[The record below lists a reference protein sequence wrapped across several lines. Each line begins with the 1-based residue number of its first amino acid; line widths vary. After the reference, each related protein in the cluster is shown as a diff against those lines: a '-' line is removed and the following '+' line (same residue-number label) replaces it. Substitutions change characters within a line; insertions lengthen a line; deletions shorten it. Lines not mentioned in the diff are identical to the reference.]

1 MNKRIVPV
9 FVASVIAVIAL
20 IILAVGNMIEKNT
33 PSKKL
38 AGEEEINK
46 LFLLYDGYTE
56 DEEGFH
62 FDNAVKAADN
72 QAAIILQNR
81 LVRDR
86 ALIDENGQIYLD
98 VEFVQNSLNARFYW
112 DNNENILIYTTPTDV
127 IKAEVGSMDYYVT
140 KVKNT
145 MNYVIVK
152 TEGQKVYVALDYVKQ
167 YSNIETAFYE
177 MPNRLCITNE
187 WNVTADAAVLKSGD
201 KVRVSDSIKSD
212 ILISYEEDK
221 EAVILETLGKWS
233 KIVTNDGYTGY
244 IKTSALKNKT
254 TKTYT
259 NEYVE
264 PEYTNIKK
272 DFTISMAWHMVTNT
286 AANNQLVDM
295 VTSAKGLNVISPTW
309 FRLNDNEGNFSSLAQ
324 SEYVTRAHLIGLEVW
339 AMIDDQSPDSD
350 NRAIFPYTSKRERL
364 VNQLVASAIEYNL
377 DGINIDFEYITADI
391 AKDYVQFLRE
401 LSVKCRINGIVLS
414 IDDKVPDAS
423 NLYYDRKEQGIIAD
437 YVIMMGYDEHWG
449 EGSGAG
455 SVASLPWVTA
465 GIEKTLTEVPASK
478 LINAIPFY
486 TRIWQE
492 DGAGNYVDSQAVD
505 MQTAAD
511 KLTTNGAQ
519 AVWVDNV
526 GQNYGEFSA
535 GDLVYRIWLED
546 AKSIEEKM
554 KLIRLTIHNMAS
566 IGDAIIDFSAKPLA
580 DSEVFLISGKTG
592 AGKSTILDCICLAL
606 FASAPRFRNTRI
618 NGAAS
623 DNSANEQINVNDPRQ
638 ILRRNTGEGFTLLE
652 FRGNNDV
659 NYIARWSVQ
668 RARKKINGKL
678 QKKTGHLKTPTKKS
692 L

>member
-38 AGEEEINK
+38 AGEEEIDK

-62 FDNAVKAADN
+62 FDNAVKAGDN
-72 QAAIILQNR
+72 QAAVILQNR

-86 ALIDENGQIYLD
+86 AFIDENGQIYLD
-98 VEFVQNSLNARFYW
+98 VEFVQNSLNPRFYW

-127 IKAEVGSMDYYVT
+127 IKAEVGSMDSYVT

-152 TEGQKVYVALDYVKQ
+152 TEGQKVYVALDYVKL

-177 MPNRLCITNE
+177 DPNRLCIINE
-187 WNVTADAAVLKSGD
+187 WNVTTDAAVLKAGD

-212 ILISYEEDK
+212 ILVSYEEDM
-221 EAVILETLGKWS
+221 EAVILETKGKWS

-244 IKTSALKNKT
+244 IKTSALKNIT

-259 NEYVE
+259 SEYIE

-272 DFTISMAWHMVTNT
+272 DFTISRAWHMVTST
-286 AANNQLVDM
+286 TANNQLVDM

-350 NRAIFPYTSKRERL
+350 NREIFPYTTKRERL
-364 VNQLVASAIEYNL
+364 VNQLVAAAIEYNL

-511 KLTTNGAQ
+511 KLASNGIQ

-526 GQNYGEFSA
+526 GQNYGEFSID
-535 GDLVYRIWLED
+535 GLVYRIWLED

-554 KLIRLTIHNMAS
+554 KLIRTYDLA
-566 IGDAIIDFSAKPLA
+566 GVSAWRLGYENA
-580 DSEVFLISGKTG
+580 DIW
-592 AGKSTILDCICLAL
+592 
-606 FASAPRFRNTRI
+606 NTMI
-618 NGAAS
+618 KYTN
-623 DNSANEQINVNDPRQ
+623 
-638 ILRRNTGEGFTLLE
+638 
-652 FRGNNDV
+652 
-659 NYIARWSVQ
+659 
-668 RARKKINGKL
+668 
-678 QKKTGHLKTPTKKS
+678 
-692 L
+692 

>member
-9 FVASVIAVIAL
+9 FVASVNAVIAL

-38 AGEEEINK
+38 AGEEEIDK

-62 FDNAVKAADN
+62 FDNAVKAGDN
-72 QAAIILQNR
+72 QAAVILQNR

-86 ALIDENGQIYLD
+86 AFIDENGQIYLD
-98 VEFVQNSLNARFYW
+98 VEFVQNSLNPRFYW
-112 DNNENILIYTTPTDV
+112 DNNENILIFTTPTDV
-127 IKAEVGSMDYYVT
+127 IKAEVGSMDSYVT

-152 TEGQKVYVALDYVKQ
+152 TEGQKVYVALDYVKL

-177 MPNRLCITNE
+177 DPNRLCIINE
-187 WNVTADAAVLKSGD
+187 WNVTTDAAVLKAGD
-201 KVRVSDSIKSD
+201 NVRVSDSIKSD
-212 ILISYEEDK
+212 ILVSYEEDM
-221 EAVILETLGKWS
+221 EAVILETKGKWS

-244 IKTSALKNKT
+244 IKTSALKNIT

-259 NEYVE
+259 SEYIE

-286 AANNQLVDM
+286 TANNQLVDM

-350 NRAIFPYTSKRERL
+350 NREIFPYTTKRERL
-364 VNQLVASAIEYNL
+364 VNQLVAAAIEYNL

-511 KLTTNGAQ
+511 KLASNGIQ

-526 GQNYGEFSA
+526 GQNYGEFSID
-535 GDLVYRIWLED
+535 GLVYRIWLED

-554 KLIRLTIHNMAS
+554 KLIRTYDLA
-566 IGDAIIDFSAKPLA
+566 GVSAWRLGYENA
-580 DSEVFLISGKTG
+580 DIW
-592 AGKSTILDCICLAL
+592 
-606 FASAPRFRNTRI
+606 NTMI
-618 NGAAS
+618 KYTN
-623 DNSANEQINVNDPRQ
+623 
-638 ILRRNTGEGFTLLE
+638 
-652 FRGNNDV
+652 
-659 NYIARWSVQ
+659 
-668 RARKKINGKL
+668 
-678 QKKTGHLKTPTKKS
+678 
-692 L
+692 

>member
-98 VEFVQNSLNARFYW
+98 VEFVQDSLNARFYW

-437 YVIMMGYDEHWG
+437 YVIMMGNDEHWG

-554 KLIRLTIHNMAS
+554 KLIRTYDLAGVSAWRLGYENADIWNTIIKYTN
-566 IGDAIIDFSAKPLA
+566 
-580 DSEVFLISGKTG
+580 
-592 AGKSTILDCICLAL
+592 
-606 FASAPRFRNTRI
+606 
-618 NGAAS
+618 
-623 DNSANEQINVNDPRQ
+623 
-638 ILRRNTGEGFTLLE
+638 
-652 FRGNNDV
+652 
-659 NYIARWSVQ
+659 
-668 RARKKINGKL
+668 
-678 QKKTGHLKTPTKKS
+678 
-692 L
+692 

>member
-1 MNKRIVPV
+1 M
-9 FVASVIAVIAL
+9 
-20 IILAVGNMIEKNT
+20 
-33 PSKKL
+33 
-38 AGEEEINK
+38 
-46 LFLLYDGYTE
+46 
-56 DEEGFH
+56 
-62 FDNAVKAADN
+62 
-72 QAAIILQNR
+72 
-81 LVRDR
+81 
-86 ALIDENGQIYLD
+86 
-98 VEFVQNSLNARFYW
+98 
-112 DNNENILIYTTPTDV
+112 

-554 KLIRLTIHNMAS
+554 KLIRTYDLAGVSAWRLGYENADIWNTIIKYTN
-566 IGDAIIDFSAKPLA
+566 
-580 DSEVFLISGKTG
+580 
-592 AGKSTILDCICLAL
+592 
-606 FASAPRFRNTRI
+606 
-618 NGAAS
+618 
-623 DNSANEQINVNDPRQ
+623 
-638 ILRRNTGEGFTLLE
+638 
-652 FRGNNDV
+652 
-659 NYIARWSVQ
+659 
-668 RARKKINGKL
+668 
-678 QKKTGHLKTPTKKS
+678 
-692 L
+692 

>member
-38 AGEEEINK
+38 AGEEEIDK

-62 FDNAVKAADN
+62 FDNAVKAGDN
-72 QAAIILQNR
+72 QAAVILQNR

-86 ALIDENGQIYLD
+86 AFIDENGQIYLD
-98 VEFVQNSLNARFYW
+98 VEFVQNSLNPRFYW

-127 IKAEVGSMDYYVT
+127 IKAEVGSMDSYVT

-152 TEGQKVYVALDYVKQ
+152 TEGQKVYVALDYVKL

-177 MPNRLCITNE
+177 DPNRLCIINE
-187 WNVTADAAVLKSGD
+187 WNVTTDAAVLKAGD

-212 ILISYEEDK
+212 ILVSYEEDM
-221 EAVILETLGKWS
+221 EAVILETKGKWS

-244 IKTSALKNKT
+244 IKTSALKNIT

-259 NEYVE
+259 SEYIE

-286 AANNQLVDM
+286 TANNQLVDM

-350 NRAIFPYTSKRERL
+350 NREIFPYTTKRERL
-364 VNQLVASAIEYNL
+364 VNQLVAAAIEYNL

-455 SVASLPWVTA
+455 PVASLPWVTA

-511 KLTTNGAQ
+511 KLDSNGIQ

-526 GQNYGEFSA
+526 GQNYGEFSID
-535 GDLVYRIWLED
+535 GLVYRIWLED

-554 KLIRLTIHNMAS
+554 KLIRTYDLA
-566 IGDAIIDFSAKPLA
+566 GVSAWRLGYENA
-580 DSEVFLISGKTG
+580 DIW
-592 AGKSTILDCICLAL
+592 
-606 FASAPRFRNTRI
+606 NTMI
-618 NGAAS
+618 KYTN
-623 DNSANEQINVNDPRQ
+623 
-638 ILRRNTGEGFTLLE
+638 
-652 FRGNNDV
+652 
-659 NYIARWSVQ
+659 
-668 RARKKINGKL
+668 
-678 QKKTGHLKTPTKKS
+678 
-692 L
+692 

>member
-98 VEFVQNSLNARFYW
+98 VEFVQDSLNARFYW

-221 EAVILETLGKWS
+221 EAVILETLGNWS

-554 KLIRLTIHNMAS
+554 KLIRTYDLAGVSAWRLGYENADIWNTIIKYTN
-566 IGDAIIDFSAKPLA
+566 
-580 DSEVFLISGKTG
+580 
-592 AGKSTILDCICLAL
+592 
-606 FASAPRFRNTRI
+606 
-618 NGAAS
+618 
-623 DNSANEQINVNDPRQ
+623 
-638 ILRRNTGEGFTLLE
+638 
-652 FRGNNDV
+652 
-659 NYIARWSVQ
+659 
-668 RARKKINGKL
+668 
-678 QKKTGHLKTPTKKS
+678 
-692 L
+692 

>member
-38 AGEEEINK
+38 AGEDEINK

-98 VEFVQNSLNARFYW
+98 VEFVQDSLNARFYW

-554 KLIRLTIHNMAS
+554 KLIRTYDLAGVSAWRLGYENADIWNTIIKYTN
-566 IGDAIIDFSAKPLA
+566 
-580 DSEVFLISGKTG
+580 
-592 AGKSTILDCICLAL
+592 
-606 FASAPRFRNTRI
+606 
-618 NGAAS
+618 
-623 DNSANEQINVNDPRQ
+623 
-638 ILRRNTGEGFTLLE
+638 
-652 FRGNNDV
+652 
-659 NYIARWSVQ
+659 
-668 RARKKINGKL
+668 
-678 QKKTGHLKTPTKKS
+678 
-692 L
+692 

>member
-177 MPNRLCITNE
+177 MPNRLCITND

-554 KLIRLTIHNMAS
+554 KLIRTYDLAGVSAWRLGYENADIWNTIIKYTN
-566 IGDAIIDFSAKPLA
+566 
-580 DSEVFLISGKTG
+580 
-592 AGKSTILDCICLAL
+592 
-606 FASAPRFRNTRI
+606 
-618 NGAAS
+618 
-623 DNSANEQINVNDPRQ
+623 
-638 ILRRNTGEGFTLLE
+638 
-652 FRGNNDV
+652 
-659 NYIARWSVQ
+659 
-668 RARKKINGKL
+668 
-678 QKKTGHLKTPTKKS
+678 
-692 L
+692 

>member
-1 MNKRIVPV
+1 LNKRIVPV

-38 AGEEEINK
+38 AGEEEIDK

-62 FDNAVKAADN
+62 FDNAVKAGDN
-72 QAAIILQNR
+72 QAAVILQNR

-86 ALIDENGQIYLD
+86 AFIDENGQIYLD
-98 VEFVQNSLNARFYW
+98 VEFVQNSLNPRFYW
-112 DNNENILIYTTPTDV
+112 DNNENILIFTTPTDV
-127 IKAEVGSMDYYVT
+127 IKAEVGSMDSYVT

-152 TEGQKVYVALDYVKQ
+152 TEGQKVYVALDYVKL

-177 MPNRLCITNE
+177 DPNRLCIINE
-187 WNVTADAAVLKSGD
+187 WNVTTDAAVLKAGD
-201 KVRVSDSIKSD
+201 NVRVSDSIKSD
-212 ILISYEEDK
+212 ILVSYEEDM
-221 EAVILETLGKWS
+221 EAVILETKGKWS

-244 IKTSALKNKT
+244 IKTSALKNIT

-259 NEYVE
+259 SEYIE

-286 AANNQLVDM
+286 TANNQLVDM

-350 NRAIFPYTSKRERL
+350 NREIFPYTTKRERL
-364 VNQLVASAIEYNL
+364 VNQLVAAAIEYNL

-511 KLTTNGAQ
+511 KLASNGIQ

-526 GQNYGEFSA
+526 GQNYGEFSID
-535 GDLVYRIWLED
+535 GLVYRIWLED

-554 KLIRLTIHNMAS
+554 KLIRTYDLA
-566 IGDAIIDFSAKPLA
+566 GVSAWRLGYENA
-580 DSEVFLISGKTG
+580 DIW
-592 AGKSTILDCICLAL
+592 
-606 FASAPRFRNTRI
+606 NTMI
-618 NGAAS
+618 KYTN
-623 DNSANEQINVNDPRQ
+623 
-638 ILRRNTGEGFTLLE
+638 
-652 FRGNNDV
+652 
-659 NYIARWSVQ
+659 
-668 RARKKINGKL
+668 
-678 QKKTGHLKTPTKKS
+678 
-692 L
+692 

>member
-33 PSKKL
+33 PSKKM
-38 AGEEEINK
+38 AGEDEINK

-98 VEFVQNSLNARFYW
+98 VEFVQDSLNARFYW

-554 KLIRLTIHNMAS
+554 KLIRTYDLAGVSAWRLGYENADIWNTIIKYTN
-566 IGDAIIDFSAKPLA
+566 
-580 DSEVFLISGKTG
+580 
-592 AGKSTILDCICLAL
+592 
-606 FASAPRFRNTRI
+606 
-618 NGAAS
+618 
-623 DNSANEQINVNDPRQ
+623 
-638 ILRRNTGEGFTLLE
+638 
-652 FRGNNDV
+652 
-659 NYIARWSVQ
+659 
-668 RARKKINGKL
+668 
-678 QKKTGHLKTPTKKS
+678 
-692 L
+692 

>member
-38 AGEEEINK
+38 ADEEEIDK

-62 FDNAVKAADN
+62 FDNAVKAGDN
-72 QAAIILQNR
+72 QAAVILQNR

-86 ALIDENGQIYLD
+86 AFIDENGQIYLD
-98 VEFVQNSLNARFYW
+98 VDFVQNSLNPRFYW

-127 IKAEVGSMDYYVT
+127 IKAEVGSMDSYVT

-152 TEGQKVYVALDYVKQ
+152 TEGQKVYVALDYVKL

-177 MPNRLCITNE
+177 DPNRLCIINE
-187 WNVTADAAVLKSGD
+187 WNVTTDAAVLKAGD
-201 KVRVSDSIKSD
+201 NVRVSDSIKSD
-212 ILISYEEDK
+212 ILVSYEEDM
-221 EAVILETLGKWS
+221 EAVILETKGKWS

-244 IKTSALKNKT
+244 IKTSALKNIT

-259 NEYVE
+259 SEYIE

-286 AANNQLVDM
+286 TANNQLVDM

-350 NRAIFPYTSKRERL
+350 NREIFPYTTKRERL
-364 VNQLVASAIEYNL
+364 VNQLVAAAIEYNL

-511 KLTTNGAQ
+511 KLASNGIQ

-526 GQNYGEFSA
+526 GQNYGEFSID
-535 GDLVYRIWLED
+535 GLVYRIWLED

-554 KLIRLTIHNMAS
+554 KLIRTYDLA
-566 IGDAIIDFSAKPLA
+566 GVSAWRLGYENA
-580 DSEVFLISGKTG
+580 DIW
-592 AGKSTILDCICLAL
+592 
-606 FASAPRFRNTRI
+606 NTMI
-618 NGAAS
+618 KYTN
-623 DNSANEQINVNDPRQ
+623 
-638 ILRRNTGEGFTLLE
+638 
-652 FRGNNDV
+652 
-659 NYIARWSVQ
+659 
-668 RARKKINGKL
+668 
-678 QKKTGHLKTPTKKS
+678 
-692 L
+692 

>member
-98 VEFVQNSLNARFYW
+98 VEFVQDSLNARFYW

-535 GDLVYRIWLED
+535 GDLVYRIWRED

-554 KLIRLTIHNMAS
+554 KLIRTYDRAGVSAWRLGYENADIWNTIIKYTN
-566 IGDAIIDFSAKPLA
+566 
-580 DSEVFLISGKTG
+580 
-592 AGKSTILDCICLAL
+592 
-606 FASAPRFRNTRI
+606 
-618 NGAAS
+618 
-623 DNSANEQINVNDPRQ
+623 
-638 ILRRNTGEGFTLLE
+638 
-652 FRGNNDV
+652 
-659 NYIARWSVQ
+659 
-668 RARKKINGKL
+668 
-678 QKKTGHLKTPTKKS
+678 
-692 L
+692 

>member
-98 VEFVQNSLNARFYW
+98 VEFVQDSLNARFYW
-112 DNNENILIYTTPTDV
+112 ENNENILIYTTPTDV

-554 KLIRLTIHNMAS
+554 KLIRTYDLAGVSAWRLGYENADIWNTIIKYTN
-566 IGDAIIDFSAKPLA
+566 
-580 DSEVFLISGKTG
+580 
-592 AGKSTILDCICLAL
+592 
-606 FASAPRFRNTRI
+606 
-618 NGAAS
+618 
-623 DNSANEQINVNDPRQ
+623 
-638 ILRRNTGEGFTLLE
+638 
-652 FRGNNDV
+652 
-659 NYIARWSVQ
+659 
-668 RARKKINGKL
+668 
-678 QKKTGHLKTPTKKS
+678 
-692 L
+692 

>member
-98 VEFVQNSLNARFYW
+98 VEFVQDSLNARFYW

-486 TRIWQE
+486 TRNWQE
-492 DGAGNYVDSQAVD
+492 DGAGNYVDSQAED

-554 KLIRLTIHNMAS
+554 KLIRTYDLAGVSAWRLGYENADIWNTIIKYTN
-566 IGDAIIDFSAKPLA
+566 
-580 DSEVFLISGKTG
+580 
-592 AGKSTILDCICLAL
+592 
-606 FASAPRFRNTRI
+606 
-618 NGAAS
+618 
-623 DNSANEQINVNDPRQ
+623 
-638 ILRRNTGEGFTLLE
+638 
-652 FRGNNDV
+652 
-659 NYIARWSVQ
+659 
-668 RARKKINGKL
+668 
-678 QKKTGHLKTPTKKS
+678 
-692 L
+692 

>member
-98 VEFVQNSLNARFYW
+98 VEFVQDSLNARFYW

-167 YSNIETAFYE
+167 YSNIETSFYE

-554 KLIRLTIHNMAS
+554 KLIRTYDLAGVSAWRLGYENADIWNTIIKYTN
-566 IGDAIIDFSAKPLA
+566 
-580 DSEVFLISGKTG
+580 
-592 AGKSTILDCICLAL
+592 
-606 FASAPRFRNTRI
+606 
-618 NGAAS
+618 
-623 DNSANEQINVNDPRQ
+623 
-638 ILRRNTGEGFTLLE
+638 
-652 FRGNNDV
+652 
-659 NYIARWSVQ
+659 
-668 RARKKINGKL
+668 
-678 QKKTGHLKTPTKKS
+678 
-692 L
+692 

>member
-38 AGEEEINK
+38 AGEEEIDK

-62 FDNAVKAADN
+62 FDNAVKAGDN
-72 QAAIILQNR
+72 QAAVILQNR

-86 ALIDENGQIYLD
+86 AFIDENGQIYLD
-98 VEFVQNSLNARFYW
+98 VEFVQNSLNPRFYW
-112 DNNENILIYTTPTDV
+112 DNNENILIFTTPTDV
-127 IKAEVGSMDYYVT
+127 IKAEVGSMDSYVT

-152 TEGQKVYVALDYVKQ
+152 TEGQKVYVALDYVKL

-177 MPNRLCITNE
+177 DPNRLCIINE
-187 WNVTADAAVLKSGD
+187 WNVTTDAAVLKAGD
-201 KVRVSDSIKSD
+201 NVRVSDSIKSD
-212 ILISYEEDK
+212 ILVSYEEDM
-221 EAVILETLGKWS
+221 EAVILETKGKWS

-244 IKTSALKNKT
+244 IKTSALKNIT

-259 NEYVE
+259 SEYIE

-286 AANNQLVDM
+286 TANNQLVDM

-350 NRAIFPYTSKRERL
+350 NREIFPYTTKRERL
-364 VNQLVASAIEYNL
+364 VNQLVAAAIEYNL

-511 KLTTNGAQ
+511 KLASNGIQ

-526 GQNYGEFSA
+526 GQNYGEFSID
-535 GDLVYRIWLED
+535 GLVYRIWLED

-554 KLIRLTIHNMAS
+554 KLIRTYDLA
-566 IGDAIIDFSAKPLA
+566 GVSAWRLGYENA
-580 DSEVFLISGKTG
+580 DIW
-592 AGKSTILDCICLAL
+592 
-606 FASAPRFRNTRI
+606 NTMI
-618 NGAAS
+618 TYTN
-623 DNSANEQINVNDPRQ
+623 
-638 ILRRNTGEGFTLLE
+638 
-652 FRGNNDV
+652 
-659 NYIARWSVQ
+659 
-668 RARKKINGKL
+668 
-678 QKKTGHLKTPTKKS
+678 
-692 L
+692 

>member
-38 AGEEEINK
+38 AGEEEIDK

-62 FDNAVKAADN
+62 FDNAVKAGDN
-72 QAAIILQNR
+72 QAAVILQNR

-86 ALIDENGQIYLD
+86 AFIDENGQIYLD
-98 VEFVQNSLNARFYW
+98 VEFVQNSLNPRFYW

-127 IKAEVGSMDYYVT
+127 IKAEVGSMDSYVT

-152 TEGQKVYVALDYVKQ
+152 TEGQKVYVALDYVKL

-177 MPNRLCITNE
+177 DPNRLCIINE
-187 WNVTADAAVLKSGD
+187 WNVTTDAAVLKAGD

-212 ILISYEEDK
+212 ILVSYEEDM
-221 EAVILETLGKWS
+221 EAVILETKGKWS

-244 IKTSALKNKT
+244 IKTSALKNIT

-259 NEYVE
+259 SEYIE

-286 AANNQLVDM
+286 TANNQLVDM

-350 NRAIFPYTSKRERL
+350 NREIFPYTTKRERL
-364 VNQLVASAIEYNL
+364 VNQLVAAAIEYNL

-511 KLTTNGAQ
+511 KLASIGIQ

-526 GQNYGEFSA
+526 GQNYGEFSID
-535 GDLVYRIWLED
+535 GLVYRIWLED

-554 KLIRLTIHNMAS
+554 KLIRTYDLA
-566 IGDAIIDFSAKPLA
+566 GVSAWRLGYENA
-580 DSEVFLISGKTG
+580 DIW
-592 AGKSTILDCICLAL
+592 
-606 FASAPRFRNTRI
+606 NTMI
-618 NGAAS
+618 KYTN
-623 DNSANEQINVNDPRQ
+623 
-638 ILRRNTGEGFTLLE
+638 
-652 FRGNNDV
+652 
-659 NYIARWSVQ
+659 
-668 RARKKINGKL
+668 
-678 QKKTGHLKTPTKKS
+678 
-692 L
+692 

>member
-38 AGEEEINK
+38 AGEEEIDK

-62 FDNAVKAADN
+62 FDNAVKAGDN
-72 QAAIILQNR
+72 QAAVILQNR

-86 ALIDENGQIYLD
+86 AFIDENGQIYLD
-98 VEFVQNSLNARFYW
+98 VEFVQNSLNPRFYW
-112 DNNENILIYTTPTDV
+112 DNNENILIFTTPTDV
-127 IKAEVGSMDYYVT
+127 IKAEVGSMDSYVT

-152 TEGQKVYVALDYVKQ
+152 TEGQKVYVALDYVKL

-177 MPNRLCITNE
+177 DPNRLCIINE
-187 WNVTADAAVLKSGD
+187 WNVTTDAAVLKAGD
-201 KVRVSDSIKSD
+201 NVRVSDSIKSD
-212 ILISYEEDK
+212 ILVSYEEDM
-221 EAVILETLGKWS
+221 EAVILETKGKWS

-244 IKTSALKNKT
+244 IKTSALKNIT

-259 NEYVE
+259 SEYIE

-286 AANNQLVDM
+286 TANNQLVDM

-350 NRAIFPYTSKRERL
+350 NREIFPYTTKRERL
-364 VNQLVASAIEYNL
+364 VNQLVAAAIEYNL

-511 KLTTNGAQ
+511 KLASNGIQ

-526 GQNYGEFSA
+526 GQNYGEFSID
-535 GDLVYRIWLED
+535 GLVYRIWLED

-554 KLIRLTIHNMAS
+554 KLIRTYDLA
-566 IGDAIIDFSAKPLA
+566 GVSAWRLGYENA
-580 DSEVFLISGKTG
+580 DIW
-592 AGKSTILDCICLAL
+592 
-606 FASAPRFRNTRI
+606 NTMI
-618 NGAAS
+618 KYTN
-623 DNSANEQINVNDPRQ
+623 
-638 ILRRNTGEGFTLLE
+638 
-652 FRGNNDV
+652 
-659 NYIARWSVQ
+659 
-668 RARKKINGKL
+668 
-678 QKKTGHLKTPTKKS
+678 
-692 L
+692 

>member
-38 AGEEEINK
+38 ADEEEIDK

-62 FDNAVKAADN
+62 FDNAVKAGDN
-72 QAAIILQNR
+72 QAAVILQNR

-86 ALIDENGQIYLD
+86 AFIDENGQIYLD
-98 VEFVQNSLNARFYW
+98 VEFVQNSLNPRFYW

-127 IKAEVGSMDYYVT
+127 IKAEVGSMDSYVT

-152 TEGQKVYVALDYVKQ
+152 TEGQKVYVALDYVKL

-177 MPNRLCITNE
+177 DPNRLCIINE
-187 WNVTADAAVLKSGD
+187 WNVTTDAAVLKAGD

-212 ILISYEEDK
+212 ILVSYEEDM
-221 EAVILETLGKWS
+221 EAVILETKGKWS

-244 IKTSALKNKT
+244 IKTSALKNIT

-259 NEYVE
+259 SEYIE

-272 DFTISMAWHMVTNT
+272 DFIISMAWHMVTNT
-286 AANNQLVDM
+286 TANNQLVDM

-350 NRAIFPYTSKRERL
+350 NREIFPYTTKRERL
-364 VNQLVASAIEYNL
+364 VNQLVAAAIEYNL

-511 KLTTNGAQ
+511 KLASNGIQ

-526 GQNYGEFSA
+526 GQNYGEFSID
-535 GDLVYRIWLED
+535 GLVYRIWLED

-554 KLIRLTIHNMAS
+554 KLIRTYDLA
-566 IGDAIIDFSAKPLA
+566 GVSAWRLGYENA
-580 DSEVFLISGKTG
+580 DIW
-592 AGKSTILDCICLAL
+592 
-606 FASAPRFRNTRI
+606 NTMI
-618 NGAAS
+618 KYTN
-623 DNSANEQINVNDPRQ
+623 
-638 ILRRNTGEGFTLLE
+638 
-652 FRGNNDV
+652 
-659 NYIARWSVQ
+659 
-668 RARKKINGKL
+668 
-678 QKKTGHLKTPTKKS
+678 
-692 L
+692 

>member
-98 VEFVQNSLNARFYW
+98 VEFVQDSLNARFYW

-554 KLIRLTIHNMAS
+554 KLIRTYDLAGVSAWRLGYENADIWNTIIKYTN
-566 IGDAIIDFSAKPLA
+566 
-580 DSEVFLISGKTG
+580 
-592 AGKSTILDCICLAL
+592 
-606 FASAPRFRNTRI
+606 
-618 NGAAS
+618 
-623 DNSANEQINVNDPRQ
+623 
-638 ILRRNTGEGFTLLE
+638 
-652 FRGNNDV
+652 
-659 NYIARWSVQ
+659 
-668 RARKKINGKL
+668 
-678 QKKTGHLKTPTKKS
+678 
-692 L
+692 

>member
-98 VEFVQNSLNARFYW
+98 VEFVQDSLNARFYW

-486 TRIWQE
+486 TTIWQE

-554 KLIRLTIHNMAS
+554 KLIRTYDLAGVSAWRLGYENADIWNTIIKYTN
-566 IGDAIIDFSAKPLA
+566 
-580 DSEVFLISGKTG
+580 
-592 AGKSTILDCICLAL
+592 
-606 FASAPRFRNTRI
+606 
-618 NGAAS
+618 
-623 DNSANEQINVNDPRQ
+623 
-638 ILRRNTGEGFTLLE
+638 
-652 FRGNNDV
+652 
-659 NYIARWSVQ
+659 
-668 RARKKINGKL
+668 
-678 QKKTGHLKTPTKKS
+678 
-692 L
+692 

>member
-38 AGEEEINK
+38 AGEEEIDK

-62 FDNAVKAADN
+62 FDNAVKAGDN
-72 QAAIILQNR
+72 QAAVILQNR

-86 ALIDENGQIYLD
+86 AFIDENGQIYLD
-98 VEFVQNSLNARFYW
+98 VEFVQNSLNPRFYW
-112 DNNENILIYTTPTDV
+112 DNNENILIFTTPTDV
-127 IKAEVGSMDYYVT
+127 IKAEVGSMDSYVT

-152 TEGQKVYVALDYVKQ
+152 TEGQKVYVALDYVKL

-177 MPNRLCITNE
+177 DPNRLCIINE
-187 WNVTADAAVLKSGD
+187 WNVTTDAAVLKAGD
-201 KVRVSDSIKSD
+201 NVRVSDSIKSD
-212 ILISYEEDK
+212 ILVSYEEDM
-221 EAVILETLGKWS
+221 EAVILETKGKWS

-244 IKTSALKNKT
+244 IKTSALKNIT

-259 NEYVE
+259 SEYIE

-286 AANNQLVDM
+286 TANNQLVDM

-350 NRAIFPYTSKRERL
+350 NREIFPYTTKRERL
-364 VNQLVASAIEYNL
+364 VNQLVAAAIEYNL

-465 GIEKTLTEVPASK
+465 GFEKTLSEVPASK

-505 MQTAAD
+505 MQAAAD
-511 KLTTNGAQ
+511 KLASNGIQ

-526 GQNYGEFSA
+526 GQNYGEFSID
-535 GDLVYRIWLED
+535 GLVYRIWLED

-554 KLIRLTIHNMAS
+554 KLIRTYDLA
-566 IGDAIIDFSAKPLA
+566 GVSAWRLGYENA
-580 DSEVFLISGKTG
+580 DIW
-592 AGKSTILDCICLAL
+592 
-606 FASAPRFRNTRI
+606 NTMI
-618 NGAAS
+618 KYTN
-623 DNSANEQINVNDPRQ
+623 
-638 ILRRNTGEGFTLLE
+638 
-652 FRGNNDV
+652 
-659 NYIARWSVQ
+659 
-668 RARKKINGKL
+668 
-678 QKKTGHLKTPTKKS
+678 
-692 L
+692 

>member
-38 AGEEEINK
+38 AGEDEINK

-554 KLIRLTIHNMAS
+554 KLIRTYDLAGVSAWRLGYENADIWNTIIKYTN
-566 IGDAIIDFSAKPLA
+566 
-580 DSEVFLISGKTG
+580 
-592 AGKSTILDCICLAL
+592 
-606 FASAPRFRNTRI
+606 
-618 NGAAS
+618 
-623 DNSANEQINVNDPRQ
+623 
-638 ILRRNTGEGFTLLE
+638 
-652 FRGNNDV
+652 
-659 NYIARWSVQ
+659 
-668 RARKKINGKL
+668 
-678 QKKTGHLKTPTKKS
+678 
-692 L
+692 

>member
-187 WNVTADAAVLKSGD
+187 WNVTADVAVLKSGD

-554 KLIRLTIHNMAS
+554 KLIRTYDLAGVSAWRLGYENADIWNTIIKYTN
-566 IGDAIIDFSAKPLA
+566 
-580 DSEVFLISGKTG
+580 
-592 AGKSTILDCICLAL
+592 
-606 FASAPRFRNTRI
+606 
-618 NGAAS
+618 
-623 DNSANEQINVNDPRQ
+623 
-638 ILRRNTGEGFTLLE
+638 
-652 FRGNNDV
+652 
-659 NYIARWSVQ
+659 
-668 RARKKINGKL
+668 
-678 QKKTGHLKTPTKKS
+678 
-692 L
+692 

>member
-9 FVASVIAVIAL
+9 FVATVIAVIAL
-20 IILAVGNMIEKNT
+20 IILAIGNMIEKNT
-33 PSKKL
+33 PSRKM
-38 AGEEEINK
+38 ASEEDIDK

-62 FDNAVKAADN
+62 FANAIKAADN
-72 QAAIILQNR
+72 QVAIILQNQ
-81 LVRDR
+81 LVKDR
-86 ALIDENGQIYLD
+86 AIIDESGQLYLD
-98 VEFVQNSLNARFYW
+98 VEFVQNFLNSRFYW

-127 IKAEVGSMDYYVT
+127 IKADVGSMDYYVT

-145 MNYVIVK
+145 MDYVIVK
-152 TEGQKVYVALDYVKQ
+152 TEGQKVYVALDYVRQ

-177 MPNRLCITNE
+177 QPNRLCITNE
-187 WNVTADAAVLKSGD
+187 WDVSAEAATLKSGD

-212 ILISYEEDK
+212 ILVSYDEDM
-221 EAVILETLGKWS
+221 EVVIQDTLGKWS
-233 KIVTNDGYTGY
+233 EIVTNDGYTGY
-244 IKTSALKNKT
+244 IKTSSLKNKT
-254 TKTYT
+254 TKTYISDFT
-259 NEYVE
+259 E

-272 DFTISMAWHMVTNT
+272 DFTISMAWHMVTNGT
-286 AANNQLVDM
+286 ANNQLVDL
-295 VTSAKGLNVISPTW
+295 VTSAKGLNVVSPTW

-324 SEYVTRAHLIGLEVW
+324 SDYVARAHLIGLEVW
-339 AMIDDQSPDSD
+339 AMIDDQSPESD
-350 NRAIFPYTSKRERL
+350 NREIFPYTSKREKL
-364 VNQLVASAIEYNL
+364 VNQLVAAAIEYNL

-414 IDDKVPDAS
+414 VDNKVPDAS

-449 EGSGAG
+449 EGSGSG

-465 GIEKTLTEVPASK
+465 GIERTLTEVPASK

-511 KLTTNGAQ
+511 KLANNGAQ

-526 GQNYGEFSA
+526 GQNYGEFNA

-546 AKSIEEKM
+546 SKSIEEKM
-554 KLIRLTIHNMAS
+554 KLIGTYNLAGVSAWRLGYENADIWNTIIKYTN
-566 IGDAIIDFSAKPLA
+566 
-580 DSEVFLISGKTG
+580 
-592 AGKSTILDCICLAL
+592 
-606 FASAPRFRNTRI
+606 
-618 NGAAS
+618 
-623 DNSANEQINVNDPRQ
+623 
-638 ILRRNTGEGFTLLE
+638 
-652 FRGNNDV
+652 
-659 NYIARWSVQ
+659 
-668 RARKKINGKL
+668 
-678 QKKTGHLKTPTKKS
+678 
-692 L
+692 

>member
-98 VEFVQNSLNARFYW
+98 VEFVQDSLNARFYW

-295 VTSAKGLNVISPTW
+295 VTSAKGLNVISPAW

-554 KLIRLTIHNMAS
+554 KLIRTYDLAGVSAWRLGYENADIWNTIIKYTN
-566 IGDAIIDFSAKPLA
+566 
-580 DSEVFLISGKTG
+580 
-592 AGKSTILDCICLAL
+592 
-606 FASAPRFRNTRI
+606 
-618 NGAAS
+618 
-623 DNSANEQINVNDPRQ
+623 
-638 ILRRNTGEGFTLLE
+638 
-652 FRGNNDV
+652 
-659 NYIARWSVQ
+659 
-668 RARKKINGKL
+668 
-678 QKKTGHLKTPTKKS
+678 
-692 L
+692 

>member
-98 VEFVQNSLNARFYW
+98 VEFVQDSLNARFYW

-519 AVWVDNV
+519 AVWVYNV

-554 KLIRLTIHNMAS
+554 KLIRTYDLAGVSAWRLGYENADIWNTIIKYTN
-566 IGDAIIDFSAKPLA
+566 
-580 DSEVFLISGKTG
+580 
-592 AGKSTILDCICLAL
+592 
-606 FASAPRFRNTRI
+606 
-618 NGAAS
+618 
-623 DNSANEQINVNDPRQ
+623 
-638 ILRRNTGEGFTLLE
+638 
-652 FRGNNDV
+652 
-659 NYIARWSVQ
+659 
-668 RARKKINGKL
+668 
-678 QKKTGHLKTPTKKS
+678 
-692 L
+692 

>member
-98 VEFVQNSLNARFYW
+98 VEFVQDSLNARFYW

-152 TEGQKVYVALDYVKQ
+152 TEGQKVYVALDHVKQ

-554 KLIRLTIHNMAS
+554 KLIRTYDLAGVSAWRLGYENADIWNTIIKYTN
-566 IGDAIIDFSAKPLA
+566 
-580 DSEVFLISGKTG
+580 
-592 AGKSTILDCICLAL
+592 
-606 FASAPRFRNTRI
+606 
-618 NGAAS
+618 
-623 DNSANEQINVNDPRQ
+623 
-638 ILRRNTGEGFTLLE
+638 
-652 FRGNNDV
+652 
-659 NYIARWSVQ
+659 
-668 RARKKINGKL
+668 
-678 QKKTGHLKTPTKKS
+678 
-692 L
+692 

>member
-339 AMIDDQSPDSD
+339 AMIDDQSLDSD

-554 KLIRLTIHNMAS
+554 KLIRTYDLAGVSAWRLGYENADIWNTIIKYTN
-566 IGDAIIDFSAKPLA
+566 
-580 DSEVFLISGKTG
+580 
-592 AGKSTILDCICLAL
+592 
-606 FASAPRFRNTRI
+606 
-618 NGAAS
+618 
-623 DNSANEQINVNDPRQ
+623 
-638 ILRRNTGEGFTLLE
+638 
-652 FRGNNDV
+652 
-659 NYIARWSVQ
+659 
-668 RARKKINGKL
+668 
-678 QKKTGHLKTPTKKS
+678 
-692 L
+692 

>member
-38 AGEEEINK
+38 AGEEEIDK

-62 FDNAVKAADN
+62 FDNAVKAGDN
-72 QAAIILQNR
+72 QAAVILQNR

-86 ALIDENGQIYLD
+86 AFIDENGQIYLD
-98 VEFVQNSLNARFYW
+98 VEFVQNSLNPRFYW

-127 IKAEVGSMDYYVT
+127 IKAEVGSMDSYVT

-152 TEGQKVYVALDYVKQ
+152 TEGQKVYVALDYVKL

-177 MPNRLCITNE
+177 DPNRLCIINE
-187 WNVTADAAVLKSGD
+187 WNVTTDAAVLKAGD

-212 ILISYEEDK
+212 ILVSYEEDM
-221 EAVILETLGKWS
+221 EAVILETKGKWS

-244 IKTSALKNKT
+244 IKTSALKNIT

-259 NEYVE
+259 SEYIE

-286 AANNQLVDM
+286 TANNQLVDM

-350 NRAIFPYTSKRERL
+350 NREIFPYTTKRERL
-364 VNQLVASAIEYNL
+364 VNQLVAAAIEYNL

-511 KLTTNGAQ
+511 KLASNGIQ

-526 GQNYGEFSA
+526 GQNYGEFSID
-535 GDLVYRIWLED
+535 GLVYRIWLED

-554 KLIRLTIHNMAS
+554 KLIRTYDLA
-566 IGDAIIDFSAKPLA
+566 GVSAWRLGYENA
-580 DSEVFLISGKTG
+580 DIW
-592 AGKSTILDCICLAL
+592 
-606 FASAPRFRNTRI
+606 NTMI
-618 NGAAS
+618 KYTN
-623 DNSANEQINVNDPRQ
+623 
-638 ILRRNTGEGFTLLE
+638 
-652 FRGNNDV
+652 
-659 NYIARWSVQ
+659 
-668 RARKKINGKL
+668 
-678 QKKTGHLKTPTKKS
+678 
-692 L
+692 

>member
-98 VEFVQNSLNARFYW
+98 VEFVQASLNARFYW

-554 KLIRLTIHNMAS
+554 KLIRTYDLAGVSAWRLGYENADIWNTIIKYTN
-566 IGDAIIDFSAKPLA
+566 
-580 DSEVFLISGKTG
+580 
-592 AGKSTILDCICLAL
+592 
-606 FASAPRFRNTRI
+606 
-618 NGAAS
+618 
-623 DNSANEQINVNDPRQ
+623 
-638 ILRRNTGEGFTLLE
+638 
-652 FRGNNDV
+652 
-659 NYIARWSVQ
+659 
-668 RARKKINGKL
+668 
-678 QKKTGHLKTPTKKS
+678 
-692 L
+692 

>member
-33 PSKKL
+33 PSKKQ

-56 DEEGFH
+56 DEKGFH
-62 FDNAVKAADN
+62 FDNAVKAPDN
-72 QAAIILQNR
+72 QVAVILQNR

-98 VEFVQNSLNARFYW
+98 VEFVQNSLNSRFYW

-127 IKAEVGSMDYYVT
+127 IKTEVGSMDYYVT

-177 MPNRLCITNE
+177 TPNRLCITNQ
-187 WNVTADAAVLKSGD
+187 WDVTADAAVIKSGD
-201 KVRVSDSIKSD
+201 KVRVNDSIKSD
-212 ILISYEEDK
+212 ILISYEEDM
-221 EAVILETLGKWS
+221 EAVILETVGKWS

-244 IKTSALKNKT
+244 IKTASLKNKT

-259 NEYVE
+259 SDFVE

-286 AANNQLVDM
+286 TANNQLVDL
-295 VTSAKGLNVISPTW
+295 VTAAKGLNVISPTW

-350 NRAIFPYTSKRERL
+350 NKAIFPYTSKRERL

-414 IDDKVPDAS
+414 IDDKVPEAS

-511 KLTTNGAQ
+511 KLTANGTQ

-535 GDLVYRIWLED
+535 GAQVYRIWLED

-554 KLIRLTIHNMAS
+554 KLIRTYNLAGVSAWRLGYENPDIWNTIIKYTN
-566 IGDAIIDFSAKPLA
+566 
-580 DSEVFLISGKTG
+580 
-592 AGKSTILDCICLAL
+592 
-606 FASAPRFRNTRI
+606 
-618 NGAAS
+618 
-623 DNSANEQINVNDPRQ
+623 
-638 ILRRNTGEGFTLLE
+638 
-652 FRGNNDV
+652 
-659 NYIARWSVQ
+659 
-668 RARKKINGKL
+668 
-678 QKKTGHLKTPTKKS
+678 
-692 L
+692 